1 MAPST
6 PLEKAWLDYARG
18 VIGCDDVHLEKCRGF
33 RKPSFQKF
41 GLDDSIR
48 WPGNLGSNYE
58 HTCVKIL
65 CLAQIHNDRVLKDTA
80 SELEPAMRNFR
91 DGSIGDSEFLQ
102 RCREYYEKQIPNWVT
117 WRRRFTDILP
127 SQVTVADIAY
137 ANIAKCWA
145 PASTRLLR
153 VNNQPTMTAC
163 NERFPVRCLVDL
175 LKPDLIVQVGTCNA
189 LDGHL
194 LDQERFVVPNSDRPE
209 DVKDRAAKGKLVR
222 ERWTNLRRERKSH
235 QT

>member
-33 RKPSFQKF
+33 RKPSFQTS

-58 HTCVKIL
+58 RASVKIF
-65 CLAQIHNDRVLKDTA
+65 CLAQIHNDRVLYLTA
-80 SELEPAMRNFR
+80 RYLEPAMRNFR
-91 DGSIGDSEFLQ
+91 DGSIGESEFLQ
-102 RCREYYEKQIPNWVT
+102 RCREYYEKQIPNWGT
-117 WRRRFTDILP
+117 WGRFTDILP

-145 PASTRLLR
+145 PGATRDLP
-153 VNNQPTMTAC
+153 VNNQPTMTRC
-163 NERFPVRCLVDL
+163 NERFPIHCLIDL
-175 LKPDLIVQVGTCNA
+175 LKPDLIVQVGKCSA
-189 LDGHL
+189 LEGRSFT
-194 LDQERFVVPNSDRPE
+194 QKRFVVANRDFP
-209 DVKDRAAKGKLVR
+209 KDRADRAQKAELVR
-222 ERWTNLRRERKSH
+222 ALWDCLAQYRKSH